1 MAYPSD
7 LRDKEWFLVEGYFK
21 QKRVFGRPLRHDR
34 RAVVNAIFYI
44 TRSGCQWRMLP
55 KDYPPWQ
62 TVYDYFKQWCEDGT
76 WEKVL
81 DVLNEKDRLRQGRQ
95 AKPSYGIIDSQSIKT
110 QYNSD
115 ERGIDGGK
123 KGKRP

>member
-1 MAYPSD
+1 MDYPSN
-7 LRDKEWFLVEGYFK
+7 LRDEEWFLVGEYFA

-34 RAVVNAIFYI
+34 RSIVNAIFYI
-44 TRSGCQWRMLP
+44 TRAGCQWRMLP
-55 KDYPPWQ
+55 KDYPAWQ

-81 DVLNEKDRLRQGRQ
+81 DILNEKGRLRQGRQ
-95 AKPSYGIIDSQSIKT
+95 AKPSYGVVDSQSVKT

>member
-1 MAYPSD
+1 MIYPSD
-7 LRDKEWFLVEGYFK
+7 LKDREWILVESYFN
-21 QKRVFGRPLRHDR
+21 QRRVFGRPLKHKR
-34 RAVVNAIFYI
+34 RSIVDAIFYI

-81 DVLNEKDRLRQGRQ
+81 DILNEKDRVRQGRQ
-95 AKPSYGIIDSQSIKT
+95 AKPSYGVIDSQSAKT

-123 KGKRP
+123 KSKGS

>member
-7 LRDKEWFLVEGYFK
+7 LSDKEWFLVEGYFK
-21 QKRVFGRPLRHDR
+21 QQRIFGRPLRHDR

-95 AKPSYGIIDSQSIKT
+95 AKPSYGIIDSQSVKT

>member
-1 MAYPSD
+1 MLYPSD
-7 LRDKEWFLVEGYFK
+7 VTDKKWDQIKGFFE

-34 RAVVNAIFYI
+34 RKIVNAIFYV

-55 KDYPPWQ
+55 KDFPPWEV
-62 TVYDYFKQWCEDGT
+62 VYYYFQKWNREGI
-76 WEKVL
+76 WEQVL
-81 DVLNEKDRLRQGRQ
+81 DALNEKDRLRQGRES
-95 AKPSYGIIDSQSIKT
+95 KPSYGIIDSQSSKT

-123 KGKRP
+123 RGKGS